1 MQNQAAN
8 PMMFIQN
15 PYTEVCRSYGRV
27 YFEEEITRVYKWR
40 LVLHDVLYDFL
51 VVFWLKTI
59 HHWSPHSLSNLL
71 NMTPL

>member
-27 YFEEEITRVYKWR
+27 YFEEEITRVYKMASC
-40 LVLHDVLYDFL
+40 F
-51 VVFWLKTI
+51 T
-59 HHWSPHSLSNLL
+59 
-71 NMTPL
+71 